1 MRRFLTIL
9 LLLVAAFSTTALPR
23 LAQPMEV
30 EQQAPQESA
39 QADQMTVEL
48 RHLGYAKEDDDE
60 GEDDHVDDPMY
71 YAKGKW
77 HKSAKSSKSHKGK
90 GKGGESAKGKGK
102 GKGAESFKGKGKG
115 KGKGAEVDDKVDD
128 HEEEETDDKKV
139 YYYKVK
145 SAKSKSYKGKGKGD
159 EVKGKG
165 KGGDAKGK
173 GKGKGA
179 VEDDKVDDET
189 DDEGKLLG
197 IAVLVESGNARFGAS
212 CMIFSIK

>member
-1 MRRFLTIL
+1 MQRFLTIL

-23 LAQPMEV
+23 LAQPKEV
-30 EQQAPQESA
+30 EQQAPQEPA
-39 QADQMTVEL
+39 QADQTTVEL
-48 RHLGYAKEDDDE
+48 RRLGYAKEDDDEE

-102 GKGAESFKGKGKG
+102 GAESFKGKG

-145 SAKSKSYKGKGKGD
+145 SAKSKSYKGKGKGG

-165 KGGDAKGK
+165 KGDDAKGK